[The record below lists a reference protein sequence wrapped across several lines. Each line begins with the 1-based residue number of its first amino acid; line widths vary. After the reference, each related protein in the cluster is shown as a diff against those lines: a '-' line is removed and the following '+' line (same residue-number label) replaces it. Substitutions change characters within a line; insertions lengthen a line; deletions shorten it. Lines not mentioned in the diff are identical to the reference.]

1 MKSVFNFVFAGSIA
15 LGELMVWIGLWGQS
29 SWFLL
34 LMSILVPVILL
45 ACILTA
51 EFILV
56 ILGYEGS
63 SHFTGP
69 SYKESI
75 RGIAGCFL
83 FAAVVIAGVPFLGRY
98 MAAKIPSPVLEM
110 SVTEA
115 KASLQKSIA
124 DWTSK
129 QEKIA
134 LTAAKFDED
143 RQSLASRIRSMG
155 FSSTADIGK
164 TPSHRKIAEEYAELQ
179 SQIATLRKRE
189 SGYKTA
195 IEEVRSSLRR
205 LDRQEALETAGIS
218 TVELEQLARTVAETD
233 ERLENS
239 SKSGEKSP
247 VEIEIWLKEALTPGS
262 N

>member
-1 MKSVFNFVFAGSIA
+1 
-15 LGELMVWIGLWGQS
+15 
-29 SWFLL
+29 
-34 LMSILVPVILL
+34 
-45 ACILTA
+45 
-51 EFILV
+51 
-56 ILGYEGS
+56 
-63 SHFTGP
+63 
-69 SYKESI
+69 
-75 RGIAGCFL
+75 
-83 FAAVVIAGVPFLGRY
+83 
-98 MAAKIPSPVLEM
+98 MAAKTPSPVLEM

-124 DWTSK
+124 DWISK
-129 QEKIA
+129 QEKIS
-134 LTAAKFDED
+134 LTAAKFEED

-155 FSSTADIGK
+155 FTSTADISK

-205 LDRQEALETAGIS
+205 LERQEALETAGIS